1 MRRWGRRPVGRRA
14 LQVMLLL
21 LALGLALPL
30 GGTSARAQARS
41 GGTVVMLSGQ
51 NIQSINVLFT
61 AAGLALSAAKQVQ
74 RGLLFYDEKDEFT
87 GSWPEEVPSIKNG
100 GISQDRKSITYKLR
114 EERRSG
120 TMASR

>member
-1 MRRWGRRPVGRRA
+1 MTRWGKRPVARYA
-14 LQVMLLL
+14 LPAAALL
-21 LALGLALPL
+21 LALGWILPL
-30 GGTSARAQARS
+30 DRIPARAQARS

-87 GSWPEEVPSIKNG
+87 GELAEEVPTLKNG
-100 GISQDRKSITYKLR
+100 GISQDRKSIT
-114 EERRSG
+114 
-120 TMASR
+120 